1 MKWTIDR
8 LEENYAILE
17 NNLTKELKEVPRT
30 ALPDEIHDGTLLIQI
45 NNTYTLDLTEEERLR
60 QEILEKFQKLRSK
73 N

>member
-17 NNLTKELKEVPRT
+17 NCLTKELKEVPRT
-30 ALPDEIHDGTLLIQI
+30 ELPNEIHDGTLLIEI
-45 NNTYTLDLTEEERLR
+45 NNSYILNLTEEERLR
-60 QEILEKFQKLRSK
+60 QEILEKFKKLRSK

>member
-17 NNLTKELKEVPRT
+17 NCLTKELKEVPRT
-30 ALPDEIHDGTLLIQI
+30 ELPNEIHDGTLLIEI
-45 NNTYTLDLTEEERLR
+45 NNTYILNLTEEERLR
-60 QEILEKFQKLRSK
+60 QEILEKFKKLRSK